1 MKYRRRIYYS
11 ATQRAEI
18 WDRWQ
23 RGESMSSIGRVF
35 DRQSSSVFS
44 VISPTGGI
52 RPPGRRRGSRALSLS
67 EREEISRGLSIK
79 RSLRVIAHQLGRA
92 PSTISR
98 EVRRNGGSAN
108 YRATTSDQAA
118 WDRALRPKTCKLA
131 CHPALAQAVSAKLRR
146 KWSPE
151 QIAGWLDRATTS
163 DQAAWDRALR
173 PKTCKLACH
182 PALAQAVSA
191 KLRRKWSPEQIAGW
205 LKRTFPKKAQKQV
218 SHETIYRSLYIQARG
233 VLKKELLEHLRAK
246 RTVRRS
252 KHASLK
258 RNGLGQIKN
267 AVSISQRPASVEDR
281 AVPGHWEGDLIGGSK
296 NSYIATLVERH
307 SRYVMLVKVANK
319 DTESVISGLIK
330 SAQRLP
336 RELYKS
342 LTWDRGKELADHP
355 RLTIATDI
363 DVYFCDPHSPWQRGS
378 NENTNRL
385 LQQYLPRGTDLSVHS
400 QAKLSAIARQLNERP
415 RKTLQYQTPAEKFAE
430 CVASI
435 S

>member
-1 MKYRRRIYYS
+1 MIGVFLMKYRRRIYYS
-11 ATQRAEI
+11 AVQRAEI

-35 DRQSSSVFS
+35 ERESSSVFS

-52 RPPGRRRGSRALSLS
+52 RPPDRNRAALALSTA
-67 EREEISRGLSIK
+67 EREEISRGLSTNL
-79 RSLRVIAHQLGRA
+79 SLRAIARHLGRA

-98 EVRRNGGSAN
+98 EVRRNGGRQT
-108 YRATTSDQAA
+108 YRATASDEAA
-118 WDRALRPKTCKLA
+118 WERALRPKICKLA
-131 CHPALAQAVSAKLRR
+131 CHPSLAF
-146 KWSPE
+146 
-151 QIAGWLDRATTS
+151 
-163 DQAAWDRALR
+163 
-173 PKTCKLACH
+173 
-182 PALAQAVSA
+182 AVSA

-205 LKRTFPKKAQKQV
+205 LKRTFPGEAHKQV

-258 RNGLGQIKN
+258 RHGKGQVKDAI
-267 AVSISQRPASVEDR
+267 SISERPASVEDR
-281 AVPGHWEGDLIGGSK
+281 AVPGHWEGDLIAGSK
-296 NSYIATLVERH
+296 NSFIATLVERK
-307 SRYVMLVKVANK
+307 SRYVMLAKVANK
-319 DTESVISGLIK
+319 DTKSVVSALIK
-330 SAQRLP
+330 QSKRLP
-336 RELYKS
+336 KELYKS

-355 RLTIATDI
+355 RLTMATDVE
-363 DVYFCDPHSPWQRGS
+363 VYFCDPHAPWQRGS

-385 LQQYLPRGTDLSVHS
+385 LRQYFPKGTDLAVHS

-415 RKTLQYQTPAEKFAE
+415 RKTLQYQTPAEKFNE